1 MKQHRNNK
9 AKLLGIFFFFIVA
22 IAPAFT
28 EPLQSVKTKY
38 FEIIYREAS
47 APSAALLKEYAD
59 GYAEEI
65 CTALQQKNQR
75 TYTGIPLYPI
85 RKNLMDILPGHRIA
99 ALSFTIPGLRMGHS
113 VICPTHS
120 YKFLP

>member
-1 MKQHRNNK
+1 MKQHRNNI

-47 APSAALLKEYAD
+47 APSAALLTEYAD

-65 CTALQQKNQR
+65 CTALQQKIKGRIPVYLVSDTEELNGYFTR
-75 TYTGIPLYPI
+75 TPHRPLRY
-85 RKNLMDILPGHRIA
+85 RDYGWDTR
-99 ALSFTIPGLRMGHS
+99 
-113 VICPTHS
+113 
-120 YKFLP
+120 